1 MILLNSCET
10 EPGAF
15 FPEHLVEESGVGFIL
30 FINLCLLTGNF
41 FFRWSE
47 ELNLLWLSYITLFE
61 KRFCLGFLFACFC
74 CFVLNLC
81 PNSVF
86 QGLKLKSACE
96 VPIWDQRFWSKAMS
110 MGSHCAFSSEQ
121 VSLMPGSCS
130 NPVGLRGMEEGLKG
144 WLSSERQD
152 SFVKRVVLA
161 LGQGVGDTW
170 ESGLVQFRI
179 PCAKKAGR

>member
-1 MILLNSCET
+1 
-10 EPGAF
+10 
-15 FPEHLVEESGVGFIL
+15 
-30 FINLCLLTGNF
+30 
-41 FFRWSE
+41 
-47 ELNLLWLSYITLFE
+47 
-61 KRFCLGFLFACFC
+61 
-74 CFVLNLC
+74 
-81 PNSVF
+81 
-86 QGLKLKSACE
+86 
-96 VPIWDQRFWSKAMS
+96 MS

>member
-30 FINLCLLTGNF
+30 FINLHLLTGNF

-47 ELNLLWLSYITLFE
+47 ELNLLWLSYITLFV
-61 KRFCLGFLFACFC
+61 CLFVRGFVCLFACFC

-96 VPIWDQRFWSKAMS
+96 VPIWDQR
-110 MGSHCAFSSEQ
+110 
-121 VSLMPGSCS
+121 L
-130 NPVGLRGMEEGLKG
+130 
-144 WLSSERQD
+144 
-152 SFVKRVVLA
+152 
-161 LGQGVGDTW
+161 
-170 ESGLVQFRI
+170 
-179 PCAKKAGR
+179 